1 MPRGTRIVSEKQH
14 WTQVGYNAALR
25 RLMTYPQDF
34 REVMDKAGLL
44 PTRQYD

>member
-1 MPRGTRIVSEKQH
+1 MPRITSPKVA
-14 WTQVGYNAALR
+14 TPMN
-25 RLMTYPQDF
+25 PQDF